1 MKKIAIVILLAS
13 VAALAKKRE
22 LPTYDHTGQI
32 TGFIWKYNAEAHS
45 TVGNTTV
52 DAYCDVANSR
62 VDCYDSPGLT
72 YIVLDDGGLNP
83 WPAKEKLYDRTPW
96 FNGLEQCPHYK
107 QGHMIDKYGCDPLFE
122 VYETAKVHYTGGRME
137 PIKFQYRVAGSDTYC
152 VARTDAEGM
161 RQHKEVCYY
170 KALGVKQ

>member
-1 MKKIAIVILLAS
+1 MKKIVILILLAS

-22 LPTYDHTGQI
+22 LPTYDRTGEI
-32 TGFIWKYNAEAHS
+32 TGFIWKYNSEAHS

-72 YIVLDDGGLNP
+72 YIVLSDGKHP
-83 WPAKEKLYDRTPW
+83 WPAKQRLYDRTPW
-96 FNGLEQCPHYK
+96 FNGADLSKFCIHDRYS
-107 QGHMIDKYGCDPLFE
+107 CDPLVE
-122 VYETAKVHYTGGRME
+122 VYEKAKAHYTGDRMDS
-137 PIKFQYRVAGSDTYC
+137 IKFQYRLAGPDAFC

-161 RQHKEVCYY
+161 PKHREVCYY
-170 KALGVKQ
+170 K